1 MTLAGCRIQRRTFLA
16 GLPAIRTALA
26 QRVEI
31 PQGIIDTHTHF
42 YDPTRPQGVPW
53 PTKSDTLLYRT
64 VLPQHFRALTQP
76 LGITGTIVVE
86 ASPWLEDNQWILDL
100 VKDNPLIV
108 GFVGNLTP
116 GTADFRR
123 NLSRFHKNRVFRGIR
138 FGGDALAGGGQF
150 LDDMKFLADADLAID
165 AGGGPA
171 TAPHL
176 LRLTDRIPTL
186 RVVINHLPGE
196 RPAEDPIDE
205 YAQRPNVY
213 AKVSGVLRHDGG
225 RVPTELSFYR
235 ESLDRLWSVFGPDR
249 LVYGSNWPVSDL
261 FGPYELV
268 LKIVREYFAEKGEAA
283 SQKFF
288 RRNSLAAYKWVRAR

>member
-1 MTLAGCRIQRRTFLA
+1 MRAPANEIQRRTFVAALS
-16 GLPAIRTALA
+16 GLRAALA
-26 QRVEI
+26 QSAEI

-42 YDPTRPQGVPW
+42 YDPARPQGVPW
-53 PTKSDTLLYRT
+53 PAKGDTLLYRT
-64 VLPQHFRALTQP
+64 VLPKHFETLTQP
-76 LGITGTIVVE
+76 LGVTGTIVVE

-100 VKDNPLIV
+100 AKDYPFIV
-108 GFVGNLTP
+108 GFVGHLNP
-116 GTADFRR
+116 GTSEFRR
-123 NLSRFHKNRVFRGIR
+123 DLSRFRRHRLFRGIR
-138 FGGDALAGGGQF
+138 FGGAALAGDGQF
-150 LDDMKFLADADLAID
+150 LDDMKLLADADLAID

-186 RVVINHLPGE
+186 RIVINHLPGE

-225 RVPTELSFYR
+225 RVPAELSFYR
-235 ESLDRLWSVFGPDR
+235 ESLDRLWSVFGADR

-261 FGPYELV
+261 FGSYELV
-268 LKIVREYFAEKGEAA
+268 LKIVREYFAEKGAAA

-288 RRNSLAAYKWVRAR
+288 RTNSLAAYKWVAKG

>member
-1 MTLAGCRIQRRTFLA
+1 MRIHRRTFLA
-16 GLPAIRTALA
+16 GLSGLRAGLA
-26 QRVEI
+26 Q
-31 PQGIIDTHTHF
+31 PSDIIDTHTHF
-42 YDPTRPQGVPW
+42 YDPSRPQGVPW
-53 PTKSDTLLYRT
+53 PRKDDPLLYRT
-64 VLPQHFRALTQP
+64 VLPQHFRALTQR
-76 LGITGTIVVE
+76 LGITGTVVVE

-100 VKDNPLIV
+100 VKGNPLIV

-123 NLSRFHKNRVFRGIR
+123 NLSRFRKYRVFRGIR
-138 FGGDALAGGGQF
+138 FGGDALADGGQF
-150 LDDMKFLADADLAID
+150 LDDMKFLADADLSID

-176 LRLTDRIPTL
+176 LRLTDRIPAL

-225 RVPTELSFYR
+225 RVPAELSFYR
-235 ESLDRLWSVFGPDR
+235 ESLDRLWSVFGADR

-261 FGPYELV
+261 FGSYELV
-268 LKIVREYFAEKGEAA
+268 LKIVREYFAEKGVTA

-288 RRNSLAAYKWVRAR
+288 HGNSVAAYKWVRGT